1 MDHGS
6 GSMVASA
13 EAHDSLGPSLTPK
26 RYMQVNGQQKVKGN
40 RTAVNETAIK
50 RTKSRESKPT
60 YSHSAIK

>member
-6 GSMVASA
+6 GSIIASA
-13 EAHDSLGPSLTPK
+13 VSHDNLDPPLTPK
-26 RYMQVNGQQKVKGN
+26 QYMQVNGQQKVKGN

-60 YSHSAIK
+60 YSHSAMK

>member
-26 RYMQVNGQQKVKGN
+26 QQMQVKG
-40 RTAVNETAIK
+40 TA
-50 RTKSRESKPT
+50 KSRMERQQ
-60 YSHSAIK
+60 